1 MLLKK
6 SSATDLDEV
15 LLMEATA
22 SSLHFFTTKV
32 GCVGLLAGSCR
43 YCAKL
48 VASCSCNK

>member
-6 SSATDLDEV
+6 SSATDLEEV

-43 YCAKL
+43 YFAKL
-48 VASCSCNK
+48 GPSCNYNH